1 MRLLLLIAVAGLLS
15 ASIPAR
21 ADTIV
26 LTSASNGTYDYGLEL
41 NAGEDEGFTAGQT
54 ITLTGL
60 SGVTGVTV
68 ASDSFFAGSFTADS
82 VTLTEEPQSTS
93 GFGNG
98 TDLNPATFP
107 LFSLTSSVLTEGTV
121 DFSINNQTPPVM
133 GTVDGPVGG
142 AVVPEPSSFVLLGT
156 GLLGL
161 GGILFAEKRRRGA
174 AGAGLSLA

>member
-26 LTSASNGTYDYGLEL
+26 LMSASNGTYDYGLEL
-41 NAGEDEGFTAGQT
+41 NAGEGQHFGNGQT

-60 SGVTGVTV
+60 AGVTSVTP
-68 ASDSFFAGSFTADS
+68 SYPNYLEDSFTLDS
-82 VTLTEEPQSTS
+82 VTLTAFN
-93 GFGNG
+93 GGLFFGNG
-98 TDLNPATFP
+98 LAAPYTFP
-107 LFSLTSSVLTEGTV
+107 LFVLTSSVLTEGTV
-121 DFSINNQTPPVM
+121 DFSLNNQTPPVT
-133 GTVDGPVGG
+133 GTVYGPVGG

-174 AGAGLSLA
+174 AGSGFSLA